1 MYKTLEERTLDAI
14 KEKNIKWLILEDIK
28 NDQFGNDYE
37 YWVCAESIDFSRKH
51 EDWHSAI
58 YIDNQDALKVV
69 CKALSAYSRI
79 NLLLNGELI
88 K

>member
-14 KEKNIKWLILEDIK
+14 KEKNIKWLILEDIT

-37 YWVCAESIDFSRKH
+37 YWVCAESIDFSRKY

>member
-14 KEKNIKWLILEDIK
+14 KEKNIKWLILEDIT
-28 NDQFGNDYE
+28 NDKFGNDFE
-37 YWVCAESIDFSRKH
+37 FWVCAESIDISRKH

>member
-14 KEKNIKWLILEDIK
+14 KEKNIKWLILEDIT

-58 YIDNQDALKVV
+58 YIDNQDAIKVV
-69 CKALSAYSRI
+69 CAALSAYSRVC
-79 NLLLNGELI
+79 LLLDGEQI

>member
-14 KEKNIKWLILEDIK
+14 KEKNIKWLILEDIT

-69 CKALSAYSRI
+69 CKALSGYSRI